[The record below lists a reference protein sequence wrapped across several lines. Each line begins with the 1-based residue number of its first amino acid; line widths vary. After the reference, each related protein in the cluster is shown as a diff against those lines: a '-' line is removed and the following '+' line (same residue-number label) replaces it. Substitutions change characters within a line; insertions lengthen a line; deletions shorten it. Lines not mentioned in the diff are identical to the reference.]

1 MKQKIVIHD
10 NLGKTPKTIVKEVEV
25 RDIEHFEAQLKYRSH
40 TFKPKK
46 VKVHLREPRKLRRI
60 IKYE

>member
-10 NLGKTPKTIVKEVEV
+10 NLCKTPKTIVKEVEV

-46 VKVHLREPRKLRRI
+46 GKGSFKRTKKVEEN
-60 IKYE
+60 Y